1 MDWQLSVEE
10 ALTRLEKGL
19 WRMDNACDTV
29 TISIEL
35 FIDFVTFYMV
45 INY

>member
-29 TISIEL
+29 FSIQL